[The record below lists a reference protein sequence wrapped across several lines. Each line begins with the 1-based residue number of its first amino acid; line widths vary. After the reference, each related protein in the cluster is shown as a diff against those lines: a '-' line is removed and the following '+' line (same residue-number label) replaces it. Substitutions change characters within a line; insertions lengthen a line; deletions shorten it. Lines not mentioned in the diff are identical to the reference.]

1 MSGESSLSCIE
12 LGRFQTP
19 TIIKDGARL
28 KTDLFTEVDGVI
40 DFIKKHIN
48 KAYIITG
55 RPQREERWD
64 YPLDALREIVV
75 NAIVHRDYSSSS
87 DSVVKI
93 YDNQIEF
100 FNPGRLPKEL
110 SIKKL
115 LQGEYISVIRNKK
128 IADMFKEAGLIEKY
142 GTGIRRILTGF
153 KNYGLPAPTF
163 EEFSGGFRVT
173 VYKRVER
180 ITAAVATDQV
190 GTKLGLSRDQVEIM
204 AKLSS
209 EQGILGLMGILG
221 RTNRTKFRD
230 QVLSPLIEDRLI
242 EMTIPDKPRSSKQK
256 YRLTEKG
263 KKLIARNKGR
273 MD

>member
-28 KTDLFTEVDGVI
+28 KTDLFTEVDGVM

-75 NAIVHRDYSSSS
+75 NAIVHHNYSSSS

-100 FNPGRLPKEL
+100 FNPGRLPEEL
-110 SIKKL
+110 SIEKL
-115 LQGEYISVIRNKK
+115 Q
-128 IADMFKEAGLIEKY
+128 
-142 GTGIRRILTGF
+142 
-153 KNYGLPAPTF
+153 F